1 MATLRVDIASE
12 FTGAPAF
19 KKAGKA
25 SSSLEKGIK
34 SLGKSMG
41 LALSAT
47 AIASFGKA
55 AVKAFMDD
63 EKAAATLANT
73 LKNLGV
79 QFAVAA
85 NEDFIAS
92 LEKTTNVADDQLRP
106 ALAKLI
112 TQTGSLTYAQD
123 LLANAIE
130 ISRGSGVDLETVA
143 SDLSAAYVGNM
154 KGLKK
159 YATGLTNAE
168 LAGMSFEQIMVRL
181 NTQFSGS
188 SAAYLATYA
197 GKMDALTVAG
207 NNAKETIGKG
217 LLDAINIIAGD
228 GGTSIQTITD
238 GIAKLATGIA
248 NYFRGV
254 ATYVR
259 KIWDN
264 PIFKAI
270 MKAAWWFINK
280 MPSVQVIKHF
290 AKTGAETPSGG
301 GTKPKE
307 NELTPAQ
314 KLLLAEQKRAAE
326 AQAKLI
332 RGQKIAAE
340 KARKDKAAEE
350 KLKKAS
356 MLFDMEHIQR
366 IAALKG
372 QLSEEDRKRIELQLA
387 LLNGN
392 TDEATKLTREI
403 AMSIDSTGKL
413 AAYLAAL
420 PDAKNPFVGWK
431 GFLDDIELQAK
442 RIAAFKPPAPAVTT
456 PAAPAPSLPNTVYTP
471 GTYVPSSG
479 YVPPTNVTTMP
490 TNRSGGT
497 GTGQGGSIF
506 DNYTPPPIVVTI
518 DGKAVAAALQSQS
531 MSGTNTTVDRTN
543 GSFAW

>member
-12 FTGAPAF
+12 FTGAAAF

-25 SSSLEKGIK
+25 SSGLEKGIK

-55 AVKAFMDD
+55 AVKAFMED
-63 EKAAATLANT
+63 EKAAASLANT

-85 NEDFIAS
+85 NEDFIAN

-181 NTQFSGS
+181 NGQFSGS
-188 SAAYLATYA
+188 SAAYLETYA

-217 LLDAINIIAGD
+217 LLDAINIIAGE
-228 GGTSIQTITD
+228 GTNSLTTVTD
-238 GIAKLATGIA
+238 GIAKLAEGIG

-254 ATYVR
+254 ATFVR

-270 MKAAWWFINK
+270 MKAAWWFISK
-280 MPSVQVIKHF
+280 MPAIQLIKKVSQV
-290 AKTGAETPSGG
+290 GADGAPKE
-301 GTKPKE
+301 TKPKM
-307 NELTPAQ
+307 TDAQ

-332 RGQKIAAE
+332 RGQKIAAA
-340 KARKDKAAEE
+340 KAKKDAEAE
-350 KLKKAS
+350 ARLKKAS
-356 MLFDMEHIQR
+356 LLFDMEHIQR

-372 QLSEEDRKRIELQLA
+372 QLSEDDRNRVLLQLA
-387 LLNGN
+387 LLDGN
-392 TDEATKLTREI
+392 MDEAKKLTRQV
-403 AMSIDSTGKL
+403 AMSIDETGRL
-413 AAYLAAL
+413 ATYLNTL
-420 PDAKNPFVGWK
+420 PDAKNPFLGWK

-442 RIAAFKPPAPAVTT
+442 RVAAFT
-456 PAAPAPSLPNTVYTP
+456 PAAPAAAVVVTPAPALPNTQYNA

-479 YVPPTNVTTMP
+479 YVPPTNVAP
-490 TNRSGGT
+490 INRSGGT

-506 DNYTPPPIVVTI
+506 DNYTPPPIVIEI
-518 DGKAVAAALQSQS
+518 DGKAIAYALQTQS
-531 MSGTNTTVDRTN
+531 MSGNNTSVDRTN

>member
-19 KKAGKA
+19 KKAGSA
-25 SSSLEKGIK
+25 SSKLEKGIK
-34 SLGKSMG
+34 SLGKTMG
-41 LALSAT
+41 LALSAS
-47 AIASFGKA
+47 AIASFGQA
-55 AVKAFMDD
+55 AVKAFMED

-85 NEDFIAS
+85 NEDFIQK

-123 LLANAIE
+123 LLAKAIE
-130 ISRGSGVDLETVA
+130 ISRGSGVDLETVT
-143 SDLSAAYVGNM
+143 SDLSNAYIGNM

-168 LAGMSFEQIMVRL
+168 LASMSFEEIMGRL
-181 NTQFSGS
+181 NGQFAGS
-188 SAAYLATYA
+188 SAAYLQTYA

-290 AKTGAETPSGG
+290 AKTGSETPEGG

-307 NELTPAQ
+307 TELTPAQ
-314 KLLLAEQKRAAE
+314 KLLLAEQKRRAIE
-326 AQAKLI
+326 QAKLI

-340 KARKDKAAEE
+340 KAKKDAINEA
-350 KLKKAS
+350 KLKKISA
-356 MLFDMEHIQR
+356 LFDMEHIQR

-372 QLSEEDRKRIELQLA
+372 QLSEEDRKRVELQLA
-387 LLNGN
+387 LLDGN
-392 TDEATKLTREI
+392 TEEASKLTKEI
-403 AMSIDSTGKL
+403 AMSIDKTGKL
-413 AAYLAAL
+413 AASLATL
-420 PDAKNPFVGWK
+420 PDAKNPFASWK
-431 GFLDDIELQAK
+431 GYLDDIELQAK
-442 RIAAFKPPAPAVTT
+442 RVAAFSAAAATAPASIV
-456 PAAPAPSLPNTVYTP
+456 AS
-471 GTYVPSSG
+471 YVIPDLNKAELENRRESG
-479 YVPPTNVTTMP
+479 QMYG
-490 TNRSGGT
+490 SGNNG
-497 GTGQGGSIF
+497 
-506 DNYTPPPIVVTI
+506 IVIQI
-518 DGKAVAAALQSQS
+518 DGKNVVDAVVGQA
-531 MSGTNTTVDRTN
+531 MSGNNAYLNRRLGGFD
-543 GSFAW
+543 

>member
-25 SSSLEKGIK
+25 SSGLEKGIK
-34 SLGKSMG
+34 SLGKTMG
-41 LALSAT
+41 LALSAS
-47 AIASFGKA
+47 AIASFGQA

-63 EKAAATLANT
+63 QKAAASLANT

-79 QFAVAA
+79 SFAIAA
-85 NEDFIAS
+85 NEDFIAK

-112 TQTGSLTYAQD
+112 TQTGSLTYAQG

-143 SDLSAAYVGNM
+143 SDLGAAYVGNM
-154 KGLKK
+154 KGIKK

-168 LAGMSFEQIMVRL
+168 LASMSFEQIMARL

-217 LLDAINIIAGD
+217 LLDAINIIAG
-228 GGTSIQTITD
+228 GGTTSIQSVTD
-238 GIAKLATGIA
+238 GIAKLAEGIG

-280 MPSVQVIKHF
+280 MPAVQLIKKF
-290 AKTGAETPSGG
+290 SATGAET
-301 GTKPKE
+301 KPKE
-307 NELTPAQ
+307 TKPVLTDAQ

-332 RGQKIAAE
+332 RAQKIAAA
-340 KARKDKAAEE
+340 KAKKDAEAE
-350 KLKKAS
+350 ARLKKAS
-356 MLFDMEHIQR
+356 LLFDMEHIQR

-372 QLSEEDRKRIELQLA
+372 QLSEEDRKRVELQLA

-392 TDEATKLTREI
+392 TAEATKLTREI

-413 AAYLAAL
+413 ATYLATL

-442 RIAAFKPPAPAVTT
+442 RVAAFQPPATATATPSAV
-456 PAAPAPSLPNTVYTP
+456 AKALALPNTQYNA

-479 YVPPTNVTTMP
+479 YVPPTNVSAIPGIT
-490 TNRSGGT
+490 GGA
-497 GTGQGGSIF
+497 GGGYVSSSAFAGGNPMI
-506 DNYTPPPIVVTI
+506 IKVEI
-518 DGKAVAAALQSQS
+518 DGKTVAEALQTQS
-531 MSGTNTTVDRTN
+531 MSGTNTRVDRTN
-543 GSFAW
+543 GSFNW